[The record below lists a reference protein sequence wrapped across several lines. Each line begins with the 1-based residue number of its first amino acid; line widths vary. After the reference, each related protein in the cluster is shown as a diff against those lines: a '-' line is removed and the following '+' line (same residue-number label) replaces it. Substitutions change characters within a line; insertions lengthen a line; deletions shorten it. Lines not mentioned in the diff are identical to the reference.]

1 MESLIAKIQQEA
13 ASASY
18 VARKKLLDTLRDLQY
33 SIETPEDAMQRVIH
47 MNLHFASIKTALDL
61 NLFNDILDNSEP
73 STIENLAAKHD
84 ADPQLLG
91 RILRYLASLGVIK
104 ETDRDTFVATPY
116 TSNLGKP
123 EIQAGLYV
131 YFDMC
136 NPTYQEMPRYLA
148 ETGYKNPTSFTD
160 GIFQRA
166 HKTDLHTFAWVH
178 GDPVRSAHFNHFMK
192 AQRGSQVKCFELY
205 PFDKESEGWPS
216 EKPLF
221 VDVGGGAGYQTAS
234 FKEKFPNLPGRVV
247 LQDLPEPVEDAKL
260 VVPSDVERMVHNFF
274 EPQPIK
280 GAKYY
285 YLRMILHDHTD
296 ENSKKILANLV
307 PALEKDS
314 LILLD
319 EMVLP
324 TKHVDEPSTQAD
336 LTMMAFHSS
345 MERSED
351 QWATLVG
358 AVGLKVKKVV
368 MYAPGFNLSVVAC
381 GL

>member
-13 ASASY
+13 ASANY
-18 VARKKLLDTLRDLQY
+18 VERKKLLDTLRDLQY
-33 SIETPEDAMQRVIH
+33 SIEAPEDAMQRVIH
-47 MNLHFASIKTALDL
+47 MNLHFASIRTALDL
-61 NLFNDILDNSEP
+61 NLFNDLIDS
-73 STIENLAAKHD
+73 
-84 ADPQLLG
+84 

-104 ETDRDTFVATPY
+104 ETGRDTFTATPY
-116 TSNLGKP
+116 TFNLAKP

-136 NPTYQEMPRYLA
+136 NQTFAEMPRYLA
-148 ETGYKNPTSFTD
+148 ETSYKNPTSFTD

-166 HKTDLHTFAWVH
+166 YKTGLHTFAWVH

-192 AQRGSQVKCFELY
+192 AQRGSQAKCFGFY
-205 PFDKESEGWPS
+205 PFEEESKGWPS
-216 EKPLF
+216 NKPLF
-221 VDVGGGAGYQTAS
+221 VDVGGGAGYQTAA
-234 FKEKFPNLPGRVV
+234 FKEQFPSLSGRVV
-247 LQDLPEPVEDAKL
+247 LQDLPEPVEDAKS

-296 ENSKKILANLV
+296 ENSMKILSHLV
-307 PALEKDS
+307 PALEEDS

-324 TKHVDEPSTQAD
+324 TEHVDEASTQMD
-336 LTMMAFHSS
+336 LTMMTFHSS
-345 MERSED
+345 MERSEE
-351 QWATLVG
+351 QWAKLVG
-358 AVGLKVKKVV
+358 AVGLKIKKVV
-368 MYAPGFNLSVVAC
+368 MYAPGFNLGVVAC

>member
-33 SIETPEDAMQRVIH
+33 SIEAPEDAMQRVIH
-47 MNLHFASIKTALDL
+47 MNLHFASIRTALDL
-61 NLFNDILDNSEP
+61 NIFNDILDSAEP
-73 STIENLAAKHD
+73 STIDQLAAKHSV
-84 ADPQLLG
+84 DPLLLG

-104 ETDRDTFVATPY
+104 EAGRDTFAATPY
-116 TSNLGKP
+116 TSNLARP

-136 NPTYQEMPRYLA
+136 NPTYQEMPRYLK

-166 HKTDLHTFAWVH
+166 HNTDLHTFAFVH

-192 AQRGSQVKCFELY
+192 AQRGSQIKCFGLY
-205 PFDKESEGWPS
+205 PFEEESKGWPS
-216 EKPLF
+216 DKPLF
-221 VDVGGGAGYQTAS
+221 VDVGGGAGYQTAA
-234 FKEKFPNLPGRVV
+234 FKEQFPNLPGRLI
-247 LQDLPEPVEDAKL
+247 LQDLPEPVKDAEA
-260 VVPSDVERMVHNFF
+260 VVSKDVERMVHNFF

-280 GAKYY
+280 GAKFY

-296 ENSKKILANLV
+296 ENSKKILSNLV

-324 TKHVDEPSTQAD
+324 AEHVDEPSTQAD
-336 LTMMAFHSS
+336 LTMMTFHSS
-345 MERSED
+345 MERSEE
-351 QWATLVG
+351 QWAKLAG
-358 AVGLKVKKVV
+358 AVGLKIKKVV
-368 MYAPGFNLSVVAC
+368 LYAPGFNLGVVAC